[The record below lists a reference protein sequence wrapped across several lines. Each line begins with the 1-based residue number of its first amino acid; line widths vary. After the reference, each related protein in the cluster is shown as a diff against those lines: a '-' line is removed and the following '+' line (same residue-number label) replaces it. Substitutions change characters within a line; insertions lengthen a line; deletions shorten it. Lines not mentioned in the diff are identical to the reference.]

1 MKTGI
6 LGVPAGFAR
15 AAAFGYTEQEA
26 DRRLPLERARMVRW
40 RVRRLAAFGAFLL
53 AAGAAHGWG
62 HEAHR
67 LIAQKACEAM
77 PEPVRAFFIENQD
90 KIVQHAIDPYLW
102 RESEDPKHQNEHAN
116 HYFDID
122 YEGFGPYPFNE
133 LPRDYEA
140 AVEKFGEETFDKY
153 GRLPWRIVSYL
164 DVVTEAFRSEDSER
178 IAAALG
184 AHAFYAAKPYQPYHC
199 VMNFN
204 GRKTGQPHADALWE
218 WNLVQ
223 RYEAE
228 LKAAAA
234 PKIEAGQ
241 TVEKPYDAVFEAVM
255 DSYALHFLLLNHDR
269 RARSGLTGNLE
280 KNDEYFRRLWIMSGE
295 TLESQISKAAET
307 AARFWLT
314 AWERAGKPDLP
325 IAAPTE
331 EEASPRRGD
340 E

>member
-1 MKTGI
+1 M
-6 LGVPAGFAR
+6 
-15 AAAFGYTEQEA
+15 
-26 DRRLPLERARMVRW
+26 
-40 RVRRLAAFGAFLL
+40 AAFGAFLL

-102 RESEDPKHQNEHAN
+102 RESDDPKHQNEHAN

-178 IAAALG
+178 IAGARSACVLRRQALP
-184 AHAFYAAKPYQPYHC
+184 ALPLRHELQRQK
-199 VMNFN
+199 N
-204 GRKTGQPHADALWE
+204 G
-218 WNLVQ
+218 
-223 RYEAE
+223 
-228 LKAAAA
+228 AAAR
-234 PKIEAGQ
+234 GR
-241 TVEKPYDAVFEAVM
+241 AVGMEPSAAVRG
-255 DSYALHFLLLNHDR
+255 ATE
-269 RARSGLTGNLE
+269 SGGGAQ
-280 KNDEYFRRLWIMSGE
+280 D
-295 TLESQISKAAET
+295 
-307 AARFWLT
+307 
-314 AWERAGKPDLP
+314 
-325 IAAPTE
+325 
-331 EEASPRRGD
+331 
-340 E
+340 